1 MSKAVRKQLLQKIEL
16 LEKGTK
22 KSEEL
27 IVETRI
33 NDCIGM
39 LMDCQDLAI
48 AIGTYIEKLYG
59 IGTRMVSVLE
69 DYCEKLYAVAEQV
82 QQEETI
88 GDCVAALDV
97 SMHGIRVAFEQEFQD

>member
-59 IGTRMVSVLE
+59 IGRLLRKTVCSCGAGTTGRNDWRLRRCVRRE
-69 DYCEKLYAVAEQV
+69 YAWDK
-82 QQEETI
+82 
-88 GDCVAALDV
+88 GC
-97 SMHGIRVAFEQEFQD
+97 F